1 MDDFKTEKWTLDDGR
16 RAERRVT
23 ENKTE
28 DGQAER
34 VIELHV
40 EDERP
45 LRLQQRVVEKSKPIV
60 YERKVE
66 TLDPKTGSVVEQK
79 VESIEP
85 KVQMQL
91 VEHIASASTVAA
103 QSVEDDCDCHV
114 TKDEMIDTIV
124 AAIKATRET
133 APVREV
139 VREVPAPAP
148 QPQVRAQAMPS
159 SGSLANRLNSLGLAD
174 EIAGRV
180 DSGSMSMMDKVL
192 LGVIAAQIVGL
203 GYIIFFM

>member
-23 ENKTE
+23 ENTSE
-28 DGQAER
+28 NGQSER
-34 VIELHV
+34 VVELHV

-45 LRLQQRVVEKSKPIV
+45 LRLQQRIVERSKPIV

-66 TLDPKTGSVVEQK
+66 TIDTITGNVVEQK

-85 KVQMQL
+85 KIQMQL
-91 VEHIASASTVAA
+91 VDHIASASTVSA
-103 QSVEDDCDCHV
+103 QSIQEDCDCHV
-114 TKDEMIDTIV
+114 TKEEMINTIV

-133 APVREV
+133 NPVKEI
-139 VREVPAPAP
+139 VREVPSQAIP
-148 QPQVRAQAMPS
+148 QS
-159 SGSLANRLNSLGLAD
+159 NTGNFSGRLNSLGLAD
-174 EIAGRV
+174 EIAGRAK
-180 DSGSMSMMDKVL
+180 SGGSMMDKVL
-192 LGVIAAQIVGL
+192 IAVIAAQVAGL

>member
-1 MDDFKTEKWTLDDGR
+1 MDEFKTEKWTLDDGR

-23 ENKTE
+23 ESASEN
-28 DGQAER
+28 GQSER
-34 VIELHV
+34 VVELHV

-45 LRLQQRVVEKSKPIV
+45 LRLQQRVVEKSKPII

-66 TLDPKTGSVVEQK
+66 TLDPKTGSVVEQR

-103 QSVEDDCDCHV
+103 QNVEDDCDCHV

-124 AAIKATRET
+124 AAIKATREP
-133 APVREV
+133 AP
-139 VREVPAPAP
+139 VREVPAP
-148 QPQVRAQAMPS
+148 VRMQSMPNT
-159 SGSLANRLNSLGLAD
+159 GSLAGRLNSLGLAD

-180 DSGSMSMMDKVL
+180 DPSGMSTMDKVL
-192 LGVIAAQIVGL
+192 FGVIAAQIVGL

>member
-1 MDDFKTEKWTLDDGR
+1 MDEFKTEKWTLDDGR

-23 ENKTE
+23 ENKSE
-28 DGQAER
+28 NGQSER
-34 VIELHV
+34 VVELHV

-45 LRLQQRVVEKSKPIV
+45 LRLQQRVVEQSKPIV

-66 TLDPKTGSVVEQK
+66 TVDPKTGNVVEQK

-91 VEHIASASTVAA
+91 VEHISANNTVVA
-103 QSVEDDCDCHV
+103 QSIEDECDCHV
-114 TKDEMIDTIV
+114 TKEEMIDTIV
-124 AAIKATRET
+124 AAIKATRDVT
-133 APVREV
+133 PVQ
-139 VREVPAPAP
+139 VP
-148 QPQVRAQAMPS
+148 VQAS
-159 SGSLANRLNSLGLAD
+159 FAGESNLVGRLNSLGLAD
-174 EIAGRV
+174 EIGNRV
-180 DSGSMSMMDKVL
+180 DNSSMSSMDKVL

>member
-23 ENKTE
+23 ENTSE
-28 DGQAER
+28 NGQSER
-34 VIELHV
+34 VVELHV

-66 TLDPKTGSVVEQK
+66 TLDPKTGSVVEQR

-139 VREVPAPAP
+139 PAPA
-148 QPQVRAQAMPS
+148 VRAQSMPS
-159 SGSLANRLNSLGLAD
+159 PGGLAGRLNSLGLAD

-180 DSGSMSMMDKVL
+180 DPAGMSTMDKVL

>member
-23 ENKTE
+23 ENTS
-28 DGQAER
+28 DNGQSER
-34 VIELHV
+34 VVELHV

-66 TLDPKTGSVVEQK
+66 TLDPKTGSVVEQR

-139 VREVPAPAP
+139 VREAPAAP
-148 QPQVRAQAMPS
+148 AVRMQAMPS
-159 SGSLANRLNSLGLAD
+159 PGGLAGRLNSLGLAD

-180 DSGSMSMMDKVL
+180 DLAGMSTMDKVL

>member
-23 ENKTE
+23 ENASE
-28 DGQAER
+28 NGQSER
-34 VIELHV
+34 VVELHV

-66 TLDPKTGSVVEQK
+66 TLDPMTGNVVEQR

-91 VEHIASASTVAA
+91 VEHIASAK
-103 QSVEDDCDCHV
+103 SVSALSVQDDCDCHV
-114 TKDEMIDTIV
+114 TKDEMVETIV

-133 APVREV
+133 APIREV
-139 VREVPAPAP
+139 VREAAPTIH
-148 QPQVRAQAMPS
+148 AQSMPS
-159 SGSLANRLNSLGLAD
+159 PGSLAGRLNSLGLAD
-174 EIAGRV
+174 EIASRV
-180 DSGSMSMMDKVL
+180 DSGEMSMMDKVL
-192 LGVIAAQIVGL
+192 LGVIAAQVIGL

>member
-23 ENKTE
+23 ENTSE
-28 DGQAER
+28 NGQSER
-34 VIELHV
+34 VVELHV

-66 TLDPKTGSVVEQK
+66 TLDPMTGSVVEQR

-103 QSVEDDCDCHV
+103 QNVEDDCDCHV

-124 AAIKATRET
+124 AAIKATRGE

-139 VREVPAPAP
+139 VREVPAA
-148 QPQVRAQAMPS
+148 PQVRAQAMPS
-159 SGSLANRLNSLGLAD
+159 TGSLAGRLNSLGLAD

-180 DSGSMSMMDKVL
+180 DPAGMSTMDKVL

>member
-23 ENKTE
+23 ENKS
-28 DGQAER
+28 DNGQSER
-34 VIELHV
+34 VVELHV

-66 TLDPKTGSVVEQK
+66 TLDPKTGSVVEQR

-124 AAIKATRET
+124 AAIKATREN

-139 VREVPAPAP
+139 PAA
-148 QPQVRAQAMPS
+148 PQVRAQAMPS
-159 SGSLANRLNSLGLAD
+159 AGSLAGRLNSLGLAD

-180 DSGSMSMMDKVL
+180 DPQGMSTMDKVL
-192 LGVIAAQIVGL
+192 LGVIAAQIIGL

>member
-1 MDDFKTEKWTLDDGR
+1 MDEFKTEKWTLDDGR

-23 ENKTE
+23 ENAS
-28 DGQAER
+28 DNGQSER
-34 VIELHV
+34 VVELHV

-45 LRLQQRVVEKSKPIV
+45 LRLQQRVIEKSKPIV

-66 TLDPKTGSVVEQK
+66 TLDPMTGNVVEQR

-91 VEHIASASTVAA
+91 VDHIATTSTVTA
-103 QSVEDDCDCHV
+103 QSIQDDCDCHV
-114 TKDEMIDTIV
+114 TKEEMIDTIV

-133 APVREV
+133 VPVREV
-139 VREVPAPAP
+139 VREAPA
-148 QPQVRAQAMPS
+148 QTIHAQSAPS
-159 SGSLANRLNSLGLAD
+159 TSGFAGRLNSLGLAD

-180 DSGSMSMMDKVL
+180 NSGEMTMMDKVL

>member
-23 ENKTE
+23 ENTSE
-28 DGQAER
+28 NGQSER
-34 VIELHV
+34 VVELHV

-66 TLDPKTGSVVEQK
+66 TLDPKTGSVVEQR

-91 VEHIASASTVAA
+91 VEHIASASAVAA
-103 QSVEDDCDCHV
+103 QSIQDDCDCHV
-114 TKDEMIDTIV
+114 TKEEMIETIV
-124 AAIKATRET
+124 AAIRATRET
-133 APVREV
+133 GPVREV
-139 VREVPAPAP
+139 VREAPV
-148 QPQVRAQAMPS
+148 QTIRAQSVPS
-159 SGSLANRLNSLGLAD
+159 SGSFVSGLNSLGLAD

-180 DSGSMSMMDKVL
+180 DSGMSMMDKVL

>member
-1 MDDFKTEKWTLDDGR
+1 
-16 RAERRVT
+16 
-23 ENKTE
+23 
-28 DGQAER
+28 
-34 VIELHV
+34 
-40 EDERP
+40 
-45 LRLQQRVVEKSKPIV
+45 VEKSKPIV

-66 TLDPKTGSVVEQK
+66 TLDPKTGSVVEQR

-103 QSVEDDCDCHV
+103 QNVEGDCDCHV
-114 TKDEMIDTIV
+114 TKEEMIDTIV
-124 AAIKATRET
+124 AAIKATRGEG
-133 APVREV
+133 PVREV
-139 VREVPAPAP
+139 VREVPVPAA
-148 QPQVRAQAMPS
+148 QVRAQSMPS

-180 DSGSMSMMDKVL
+180 DPEGMSTMDKVL

>member
-23 ENKTE
+23 ENTSE
-28 DGQAER
+28 NGQSER
-34 VIELHV
+34 VVELHV

-66 TLDPKTGSVVEQK
+66 TLDPKTGSVVEQR

-91 VEHIASASTVAA
+91 VEHIASASSVSA
-103 QSVEDDCDCHV
+103 QSVPDDCDCHV
-114 TKDEMIDTIV
+114 TKDEMIETIV

-139 VREVPAPAP
+139 VREAPVQA
-148 QPQVRAQAMPS
+148 VRMQSMPS
-159 SGSLANRLNSLGLAD
+159 SNSFTNGLNSLGLAD

-180 DSGSMSMMDKVL
+180 DTSGMSTMDKVL
-192 LGVIAAQIVGL
+192 LGVIAAQVVGL

>member
-1 MDDFKTEKWTLDDGR
+1 MDDFKTEKWMLDDGR

-23 ENKTE
+23 ENISE
-28 DGQAER
+28 NGQSER
-34 VIELHV
+34 VVELHV

-45 LRLQQRVVEKSKPIV
+45 LKLQQRVVEKSKPVV
-60 YERKVE
+60 YERMVE
-66 TLDPKTGSVVEQK
+66 TLDPKTGSVIEQK

-91 VEHIASASTVAA
+91 VEHIASANTVAA
-103 QSVEDDCDCHV
+103 QSIQDDCDCHV
-114 TKDEMIDTIV
+114 TKAEMIETIL

-133 APVREV
+133 AAAPVQI
-139 VREVPAPAP
+139 VRS
-148 QPQVRAQAMPS
+148 QS
-159 SGSLANRLNSLGLAD
+159 TGNFANGLNSLGLAD

-180 DSGSMSMMDKVL
+180 DSNEMSMKDKVL
-192 LGVIAAQIVGL
+192 LGVIVSQILGL

>member
-23 ENKTE
+23 ENTS
-28 DGQAER
+28 DNGQSER
-34 VIELHV
+34 VVELHV

-66 TLDPKTGSVVEQK
+66 TLDPKTGSVVEQR

-139 VREVPAPAP
+139 PAAPA
-148 QPQVRAQAMPS
+148 VRMQSMPS
-159 SGSLANRLNSLGLAD
+159 TGGLAGRLNSLGLAD

-180 DSGSMSMMDKVL
+180 DPAGMSTMDKVL

>member
-1 MDDFKTEKWTLDDGR
+1 MDDFKIEKWTLDDGR

-23 ENKTE
+23 ENTS
-28 DGQAER
+28 DNGQSER
-34 VIELHV
+34 VVELHV

-66 TLDPKTGSVVEQK
+66 TLDPKTGSVVEQR

-124 AAIKATRET
+124 ATIKATRET

-139 VREVPAPAP
+139 VREVPAPA
-148 QPQVRAQAMPS
+148 VRMQAMPTP
-159 SGSLANRLNSLGLAD
+159 GGLAGRLNSLGLAD

-180 DSGSMSMMDKVL
+180 DPAGMSTMDKVL

>member
-23 ENKTE
+23 ENTSE
-28 DGQAER
+28 NGQSER
-34 VIELHV
+34 VVELHV

-45 LRLQQRVVEKSKPIV
+45 LKLQQRVVEKSKPIV

-66 TLDPKTGSVVEQK
+66 TLDPKTGSVVEQR

-85 KVQMQL
+85 RVQMQL

-103 QSVEDDCDCHV
+103 QSIQDDCDCHV
-114 TKDEMIDTIV
+114 TKDEMIETIV
-124 AAIKATRET
+124 AAIKATRDT
-133 APVREV
+133 APALQLGREAT
-139 VREVPAPAP
+139 PF
-148 QPQVRAQAMPS
+148 QSVRAQSVPNSGNFS
-159 SGSLANRLNSLGLAD
+159 SGLNSLGLAD

-180 DSGSMSMMDKVL
+180 DSNGMSMMDKVL